1 MFHIISSK
9 YDHNIVPKEK
19 PSLTQ
24 KKIKEKVKEKKV
36 DKEFMLA
43 CLLRFIYFLF
53 CFP

>member
-24 KKIKEKVKEKKV
+24 MKTKERVKREASRQGTY
-36 DKEFMLA
+36 A
-43 CLLRFIYFLF
+43 CSFT
-53 CFP
+53 